1 MYIMKTIHR
10 QSHGGGGGGGGAVG
24 YNHLYMK
31 LPMATREQD
40 KLALSPGCL

>member
-10 QSHGGGGGGGGAVG
+10 QSHGGGGGAVG
-24 YNHLYMK
+24 YYHLYMK

-40 KLALSPGCL
+40 K